1 MTIKHYSKKTN
12 VIKKISLR
20 GKKTFNNGKSSI
32 LDDLINNDSFI
43 SDSEDEKR
51 KKRKE
56 KENSDSNFNVQG
68 SMKDLYSVFMIVM
81 IILAIVFFAKL
92 LGKEYV
98 IIILLGIVVYNLF
111 MINNKLDKL
120 CKVKNL

>member
-1 MTIKHYSKKTN
+1 M
-12 VIKKISLR
+12 
-20 GKKTFNNGKSSI
+20 
-32 LDDLINNDSFI
+32 NDSFI

-56 KENSDSNFNVQG
+56 KENIESNSNLQG
-68 SMKDLYSVFMIVM
+68 SLKDLYNVFMIIM
-81 IILAIVFFAKL
+81 IIFAIVIFAKL

>member
-1 MTIKHYSKKTN
+1 M
-12 VIKKISLR
+12 
-20 GKKTFNNGKSSI
+20 
-32 LDDLINNDSFI
+32 NDSFI

-56 KENSDSNFNVQG
+56 KENESNFNMQG
-68 SMKDLYSVFMIVM
+68 SLKDLYNVFMIIM
-81 IILAIVFFAKL
+81 IIFAIVFFAKL